1 MKKKWTLH
9 IFAVAALVVFIV
21 LGLASTTTKATD
33 ADVNYTLPVVG
44 ITNNANIPVKDY
56 TPVEIVFVSSVEII
70 DSNGNHT
77 GSKIT
82 YEMFMREAVKLQAH
96 DIINIKID
104 VNRETKTKKI
114 NGKDVVVNTYTY
126 KGMGLAIRYTNA
138 IVIESN
144 NTTTGLPTESQSAAP
159 GASSGNKGL
168 FKK

>member
-1 MKKKWTLH
+1 MKKKCILH
-9 IFAVAALVVFIV
+9 IIAVTTLAAFII

-33 ADVNYTLPVVG
+33 ADYTVPIIG
-44 ITNNANIPVKDY
+44 IVNNANIAVKDY
-56 TPVEIVFVSSVEII
+56 TPVEIVFVSSKEIV

-96 DIINIKID
+96 DVVNIKVD
-104 VNRETKTKKI
+104 VNRKTETKKI

-138 IVIESN
+138 ITVDINN
-144 NTTTGLPTESQSAAP
+144 NTTDFSEPPSEPAA
-159 GASSGNKGL
+159 GKLKGVI
-168 FKK
+168 KK